1 MFSAAAS
8 GGASR
13 IWIQAVPEGKPR
25 PIGPEGARTAGSVEP
40 YIAGRPLRGR
50 DPRRTASCGSP
61 LDGAGEP
68 LAVPGVDPEYDR
80 VIQWTIDGRG
90 LFLVPS
96 SARRP
101 IKVWLLD
108 LETGQRRLWK
118 EIDDE
123 QPYGNQYVRV
133 TPDASAWVYSAGHVP
148 SPSSHLVRG
157 LAIPVP
163 CGSHIESVPRLP

>member
-1 MFSAAAS
+1 MVGIRGDSIL
-8 GGASR
+8 R
-13 IWIQAVPEGKPR
+13 I
-25 PIGPEGARTAGSVEP
+25 
-40 YIAGRPLRGR
+40 
-50 DPRRTASCGSP
+50 P

-90 LFLVPS
+90 LFLCQLGE
-96 SARRP
+96 R

-133 TPDASAWVYSAGHVP
+133 TPDASAWVYSAGHVL
-148 SPSSHLVRG
+148 SELYLVEG
-157 LAIPVP
+157 L
-163 CGSHIESVPRLP
+163 R